1 MGDSCYDLSGTPVE
15 LLRVDLDRL
24 KRDRD
29 RLSVQD
35 GPSARRY
42 KDMCEDIR
50 ELEDELDRR
59 ITA

>member
-35 GPSARRY
+35 GPSDRRN
-42 KDMCEDIR
+42 KDM
-50 ELEDELDRR
+50 
-59 ITA
+59 